1 MACAAANAD
10 SHAVRACIHAE
21 WRSEGTMPASN
32 ICCKLATC
40 RHIASHVRTANL
52 SVRTCAVTQTVEVD
66 AATLSCSL
74 VTAALL
80 DAPAGTVVAT
90 DVCCPLC
97 KVAAD
102 DTALMAAWAW
112 LSGLVGSLGT

>member
-1 MACAAANAD
+1 MLNGAD
-10 SHAVRACIHAE
+10 RVQRQPVNTWCLSAVC
-21 WRSEGTMPASN
+21 W
-32 ICCKLATC
+32 
-40 RHIASHVRTANL
+40 HILSHVRVAKFGTY
-52 SVRTCAVTQTVEVD
+52 TCAVTQTVEVD
-66 AATLSCSL
+66 AATLSCSC

-97 KVAAD
+97 KVAPA
-102 DTALMAAWAW
+102 DTALLAAWAW

>member
-1 MACAAANAD
+1 MLNGADRVQRQPANTWCL
-10 SHAVRACIHAE
+10 SAV
-21 WRSEGTMPASN
+21 
-32 ICCKLATC
+32 C
-40 RHIASHVRTANL
+40 RHIPSHVRVTKLQN
-52 SVRTCAVTQTVEVD
+52 TCAVTQTVEVD
-66 AATLSCSL
+66 AATLSCSC

-97 KVAAD
+97 KVAPA
-102 DTALMAAWAW
+102 DTALLAAWAW